1 MLINNADSSDSE
13 FFCCNRLTVNLLK
26 RVYQKALNQD
36 NDLQLGLQL
45 LQFQLLHMDLG
56 HPDTGDLG
64 TSLGALVQIEGIE
77 RKL

>member
-1 MLINNADSSDSE
+1 MLINSADSSDSE
-13 FFCCNRLTVNLLK
+13 FFCYSRLIVSLLK
-26 RVYQKALNQD
+26 RFYQKVLNQD

-45 LQFQLLHMDLG
+45 LQFYLLHMDLG

-64 TSLGALVQIEGIE
+64 TSLGALVQIERIK